1 MESKKVIQMS
11 LYTKHKQTHRHR
23 KQTDSYQRGRER
35 EAQIRNLELMYTH
48 LLYIKYITNKDL
60 LYSTGTMLNI

>member
-1 MESKKVIQMS
+1 MS